1 LHHIIIR
8 RIKQRKIFLNNK
20 DREDFLDRL
29 EKLLP
34 ETQTSIELPSQA
46 LPAGRQAGFKPALV
60 RRNVR
65 FKTVLLNTAPMDSI
79 KRTAKPGLGQGLER

>member
-1 LHHIIIR
+1 MIR
-8 RIKQRKIFLNNK
+8 RIKQRKIFLSNK

-29 EKLLP
+29 GKLLP
-34 ETQTSIELPSQA
+34 ETQISIKLPSQV

-65 FKTVLLNTAPMDSI
+65 FKTVLLNTAPMASI